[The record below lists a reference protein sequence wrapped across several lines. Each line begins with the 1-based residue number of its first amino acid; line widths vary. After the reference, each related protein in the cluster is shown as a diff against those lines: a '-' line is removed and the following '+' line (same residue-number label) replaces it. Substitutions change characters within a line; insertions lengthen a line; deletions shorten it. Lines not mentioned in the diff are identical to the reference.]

1 MVRRRG
7 KGEGSIGR
15 RTEDG
20 LWYARI
26 DLGSDAAGKR
36 RSRTVYSRT
45 RRGAADKL
53 QALLHDRRQ
62 GQPVA
67 ADRQTVGAFLDHW
80 LAESVAPSVRPRT
93 HESYAQLIRA
103 YIAPAIGQRPLRALE
118 HAHVQELVT
127 GLLASGKSA
136 RTARYTL
143 AVLRRALGRA
153 VLWGRVPRNVAL
165 LATPPAAASPE
176 RAALTPEQGRA
187 LLAIA
192 RGQRLEALYRVA
204 LTLGLRLGEVLG
216 LRWEDVDLD
225 AGTLR
230 VARTVGRVGG
240 KLAFGEPKTP
250 RSRRT
255 LPLPAALARSLAAHR
270 ERQRAERTRAG
281 ARWSDWGL
289 VFATRAG
296 TPLEPRNTVRA
307 FKSLLARAGLPDIRF
322 HDLRHA
328 CASFLVA
335 AGHHPRVV
343 MEALGHSQIAV
354 TMGTYA
360 HVYAGTLRAVADTM
374 EALLP
379 ETPHGDADGVSL
391 YLPMPRSQGQE

>member
-1 MVRRRG
+1 MARRRG

-15 RTEDG
+15 RKEDG

-26 DLGSDAAGKR
+26 DLGRDTAGKR

-45 RRGAADKL
+45 RRGAAEAL

-62 GQPVA
+62 GLPVA
-67 ADRQTVGAFLDHW
+67 ADRQTVGAFLGHW

-93 HESYAQLIRA
+93 HESYAQLVRS
-103 YIAPAIGQRPLRALE
+103 YITPAIGHRHLCKLE
-118 HAHVQELVT
+118 PDHVQDLVN

-165 LATPPAAASPE
+165 LVAPPPLTRQE
-176 RAALTPEQGRA
+176 RVVLTAEQGRA
-187 LLAIA
+187 LLAAA
-192 RGQRLEALYRVA
+192 RGHRHEALYRVA
-204 LTLGLRLGEVLG
+204 LSLGLRIGEVLG

-230 VARTVGRVGG
+230 VAQAVQRVGG
-240 KLAFGEPKTP
+240 KLVISAPKTP
-250 RSRRT
+250 RSRRI
-255 LPLPAALARSLAAHR
+255 LPLPTSLVRALATRR
-270 ERQRAERTRAG
+270 DRQRADRERAG
-281 ARWSDWGL
+281 ERWREWGL
-289 VFATRAG
+289 VFTTRAG

-307 FKSLLARAGLPDIRF
+307 FKALLAQAELPDIRF
-322 HDLRHA
+322 HDLRHS
-328 CASFLVA
+328 CASLLVA

-343 MEALGHSQIAV
+343 METLGHSQIGI
-354 TMGTYA
+354 TMEVYS
-360 HVYAGTLRAVADTM
+360 HVYTGAQDAVAETM
-374 EALLP
+374 DALFP
-379 ETPHGDADGVSL
+379 DAA
-391 YLPMPRSQGQE
+391 YLG